1 MNIVVAKDYF
11 ELSKNAS
18 EIVINQVQR
27 NPQSVLAL
35 PTGDTPLQMYRE
47 LVLAYKSGDVDFS
60 SVSTFNLDE
69 YLGFSNDQWGS
80 YSFYMN
86 NYFFSKVNIPP
97 ESTHLPDGHAKN
109 IKAECRRY
117 DNLIKALGEIDLA
130 VLGIGMN
137 GHIGFNEPGTSFN
150 EKTHLTKLSKKT
162 IEQNSIHFRNICKM
176 PTRAITMGLGTITC
190 AKKIILL
197 ATGPHKAKAVNE
209 LVNGPVTM
217 RLPAS
222 ILQPHDDVT
231 LFLDEAAA
239 YELRMSGGTDHK
251 QKDFTIYEERNL
263 PRGKRIITVSPHPDD
278 SVIAAGGTLTMLAK
292 NNDLTSLVMT
302 SGYRAWIPDKT
313 QEERI
318 RIRTNEAM
326 REAKTIGCDIRFLNM
341 DFYEN
346 QKISSGDLQVFLK
359 ILKELKPEIVFTA
372 PTEDQH
378 PTHKLST
385 EVVFRSLQKY
395 IGKRQ
400 PFVEVWQYETPWS
413 LFALGAFNVLV
424 QIPEKAHKRKLA
436 AIRKHR
442 SQLKRTPYDK
452 VSEALSLL
460 RSSVV
465 GEQILGQYGK
475 IPPNISPYAEVFSL
489 SRKTRSLGLVES
501 LSGIRGRFGIDL
513 TPEMA
518 EDYGF
523 SYGTWL
529 KKKLD
534 LNPKVVVGM
543 DTRPSGPILMKALV
557 RGLEK
562 AHCHIFNIGIGTT
575 PLIQFEVR
583 NRVSHGGVIITASHN
598 EPEWNGFKFLWKDGG
613 ILKSEYMDE
622 VINFYRNQSKPR
634 ERPFSVHYVS
644 FIDKIL
650 GKSAINKIR
659 ASGLKIVVDPN
670 GGAMIVLIKKIFEHL
685 GIKTFELNMAPGVF
699 KHKVEPDRDALRH
712 MGPYIRKT
720 GADLGVAW
728 DCDGDRIEI
737 VLPGGKLLSG
747 HYVLAL
753 LIKEVF
759 SKKVKHKIVV
769 VSNATS
775 RVVRDVAAVYGAK
788 LIETDVGE
796 INVVEEIYRQK
807 APVGGEGTSGGGII
821 PPSRCRDG
829 VLTLVKILSLTV
841 RERKPI
847 AKLLSEFPYYST
859 LQKNI
864 HLERGAEEAFK
875 DRILAFYSKRRIRR
889 FGSSRGAIKVHLP
902 GKAFVLCRSSRT
914 EPNLIRIIV
923 DSPSL
928 SQSKNIMQEILRLI

>member
-1 MNIVVAKDYF
+1 MNIVVVKDYF

-18 EIVINQVQR
+18 EIVINQVQG

-47 LVLAYKSGDVDFS
+47 LVQAYKSGDVDFS

-69 YLGFSNDQWGS
+69 YIGFSNNQWGS

-97 ESTHLPDGHAKN
+97 ESTHLPDGNAKN
-109 IKAECRRY
+109 MKAECQRY
-117 DNLIKALGEIDLA
+117 DNLIKKVGGIDLA
-130 VLGIGMN
+130 ILGIGMN

-150 EKTHLTKLSKKT
+150 ERTHLAKLSRKT
-162 IEQNSIHFRNICKM
+162 IEQNSIHFRNKRDV

-197 ATGPHKAKAVNE
+197 ASGPHKARAVYE

-222 ILQPHDDVT
+222 IIQPHDDVT

-239 YELRMSGGTDHK
+239 YELGMSGGTDHK
-251 QKDFTIYEERNL
+251 QKDFAIYEERNL

-278 SVIAAGGTLTMLAK
+278 SVIAAGGTLAMLAK

-302 SGYRAWIPDKT
+302 SGYRAWIPGKT
-313 QEERI
+313 KDERI
-318 RIRTNEAM
+318 KIRINEAM
-326 REAKTIGCDIRFLNM
+326 SEAKTIGCDIRFLNM

-346 QKISSGDLQVFLK
+346 RRISSGDLKVFFK
-359 ILKELKPEIVFTA
+359 ILKELDPEIIFTA
-372 PTEDQH
+372 PTDDQH
-378 PTHKLST
+378 PTHKMST
-385 EVVFRSLQKY
+385 EIVFRSLQKY
-395 IGKRQ
+395 IGKRR
-400 PFVEVWQYETPWS
+400 PFIEVWQYETPWS

-424 QIPEKAHKRKLA
+424 QIPEKVNKKKLA

-465 GEQILGQYGK
+465 SEQILGEYGK
-475 IPPNISPYAEVFSL
+475 MPPKLSPYAEVFSL
-489 SRKTRSLGLVES
+489 SRKTHSLGLVES

-529 KKKLD
+529 KKKLG
-534 LNPKVVVGM
+534 LHPKVVVGM
-543 DTRPSGPILMKALV
+543 DTRPSGQILMRSLV

-562 AHCHIFNIGIGTT
+562 AHCHIINIGIGTT

-598 EPEWNGFKFLWKDGG
+598 EPEWNGFKFLWQDGG
-613 ILKSEYMDE
+613 ILRSEYMDE
-622 VINFYRNQSKPR
+622 VISFYRNQSKPR
-634 ERPFSVHYVS
+634 ERPVSVDYIS
-644 FIDKIL
+644 SIDKAL
-650 GKSAINKIR
+650 GKLSINKIR
-659 ASGLKIVVDPN
+659 KAGLKIVVDPN
-670 GGAMIVLIKKIFEHL
+670 GGAMVVLIEKLFAHL
-685 GIKTFELNMAPGVF
+685 GIKIFELNMAPGVF
-699 KHKVEPDRDALRH
+699 THKVEPDHDALKH

-737 VLPGGKLLSG
+737 VLPDGRLLSG

-753 LIKEVF
+753 LVREVF
-759 SKKVKHKIVV
+759 SKKVKNKIVV

-775 RVVRDVAAVYGAK
+775 RVVRDVAAIYGAK

-796 INVVEEIYRQK
+796 INVVDEIYRQQ

-829 VLTLVKILSLTV
+829 VLTLVKILSLIV
-841 RERKPI
+841 RERKTI
-847 AKLLSEFPYYST
+847 AQLLSEFPYYST

-875 DRILAFYSKRRIRR
+875 GRVLAFYSKRRIRHY
-889 FGSSRGAIKVHLP
+889 GSSGGAIKVHLP

-914 EPNLIRIIV
+914 EPNLLRVVV
-923 DSPSL
+923 DSPSRT
-928 SQSKNIMQEILRLI
+928 QSKNIMQEILRLI